1 MSSVSSLSR
10 TDDYNDTY
18 KPLETVQI
26 RAMEVADAGSGQHAR
41 VWGLPAG
48 TLDPRSYDIFS
59 KFCDGSCDSQPLP
72 RTIREIMQSAPAPDT
87 SGIYQY
93 PDMCKNM
100 DGSELLSALANLAG
114 VGMTLDSNL
123 VVKALLPGCSA
134 EQCGCIN
141 LGDVVTAIDQ
151 KQTKNSSEALGLLM
165 GRYIIGIIKA
175 SESVMSDL
183 SSLGAWKQAGNIHH
197 NRS

>member
-1 MSSVSSLSR
+1 MSSVSNLSR

-48 TLDPRSYDIFS
+48 TLDPRSYDVFT
-59 KFCDGSCDSQPLP
+59 KFWDGSTDAQPLP
-72 RTIREIMQSAPAPDT
+72 RTIREILPSNPISDA
-87 SGIYQY
+87 SVSFHYSE
-93 PDMCKNM
+93 MCKKM
-100 DGSELLSALANLAG
+100 DSSELLNALASLAG
-114 VGMTLDSNL
+114 VGMSLDTSL

-141 LGDVVTAIDQ
+141 LGDVVTAIDGNQ
-151 KQTKNSSEALGLLM
+151 IKSSSEALGWLM
-165 GRYIIGIIKA
+165 GR
-175 SESVMSDL
+175 
-183 SSLGAWKQAGNIHH
+183 
-197 NRS
+197 

>member
-1 MSSVSSLSR
+1 MSSISNLSR

-59 KFCDGSCDSQPLP
+59 KFCEGSCDAQPLP
-72 RTIREIMQSAPAPDT
+72 RTIREIMQANPSYEGLGT
-87 SGIYQY
+87 FQY
-93 PDMCKNM
+93 TEICQKM
-100 DGSELLSALANLAG
+100 DGTELLGALAGLAG
-114 VGMTLDSNL
+114 VGMTLDSSL

-141 LGDVVTAIDQ
+141 LGDIVTAIDGR
-151 KQTKNSSEALGLLM
+151 QTKQSVEALGWLM
-165 GRYIIGIIKA
+165 GR
-175 SESVMSDL
+175 
-183 SSLGAWKQAGNIHH
+183 
-197 NRS
+197 

>member
-1 MSSVSSLSR
+1 MSR

-59 KFCDGSCDSQPLP
+59 KFCEGSCDSQPLP
-72 RTIREIMQSAPAPDT
+72 RTIREIMQSAPVSDT
-87 SGIYQY
+87 SGLYQY
-93 PDMCKNM
+93 PDVCKKM

-114 VGMTLDSNL
+114 VGMTLDSSL
-123 VVKALLPGCSA
+123 VVKSLLPGCSA

-151 KQTKNSSEALGLLM
+151 HQTKSSTEALGLLM
-165 GRYIIGIIKA
+165 GRYTKKLLRLIKNA
-175 SESVMSDL
+175 LHLLD
-183 SSLGAWKQAGNIHH
+183 
-197 NRS
+197 

>member
-1 MSSVSSLSR
+1 MSSVSNLSR
-10 TDDYNDTY
+10 TDDYTDY

-59 KFCDGSCDSQPLP
+59 KFCEGSCDSQPLP
-72 RTIREIMQSAPAPDT
+72 RTIREIMQTNTASDASASYNYAEICRR
-87 SGIYQY
+87 SE
-93 PDMCKNM
+93 
-100 DGSELLSALANLAG
+100 GSELLSALAGLAG
-114 VGMTLDSNL
+114 VGMTLDSSL

-141 LGDVVTAIDQ
+141 LGDVVTAIDGN
-151 KQTKNSSEALGLLM
+151 QTKNSVEALGWLM
-165 GRYIIGIIKA
+165 GR
-175 SESVMSDL
+175 
-183 SSLGAWKQAGNIHH
+183 
-197 NRS
+197 